1 MQGIEP
7 AWVEPRGM
15 LSHLI
20 APLLHLRGPLAYLLV
35 GALAFGEAAI
45 MLGFVLPGETAVLLG
60 GVLASQGRVSL
71 EGMAVVAALSAVVG
85 DSVGYEVGRHFGER
99 VLRWRVMRRPRARLG
114 VAKATDFLRRRGGA
128 AVFFGRF
135 VAFFRAVI
143 PGLAGMSEMPYRRFL
158 LFNAAG
164 GILWAV
170 GYTLLGDAVGL
181 SYAAAEHD
189 ANVATGVVV
198 ACLVVAFVL
207 YSVLRRRREQ
217 AEAAKLGFT
226 GEGPVGPS
234 GAGSEDRVADL
245 GRTAGGGDRR
255 QPPA

>member
-1 MQGIEP
+1 MI
-7 AWVEPRGM
+7 
-15 LSHLI
+15 SHLI
-20 APLLHLRGPLAYLLV
+20 APLLHLHGAPAYLLV
-35 GALAFGEAAI
+35 GVLAFSEAAI

-71 EGMAVVAALSAVVG
+71 AGMAAVAAVAAVVG
-85 DSVGYEVGRHFGER
+85 DSVGYEVGRHFGDR
-99 VLRWRVMRRPRARLG
+99 VLRWRVMRRPRAELG

-128 AVFFGRF
+128 AVFLGRF

-143 PGLAGMSEMPYRRFL
+143 PGLAGMSKMPYRRFL
-158 LFNAAG
+158 VFNAAG

-198 ACLVVAFVL
+198 GVLVVAFIV
-207 YSVLRRRREQ
+207 YTVVRRRRER
-217 AEAAKLGFT
+217 AEAASLGLSGST
-226 GEGPVGPS
+226 GAVAEQGPAQRGEGD
-234 GAGSEDRVADL
+234 A
-245 GRTAGGGDRR
+245 R
-255 QPPA
+255 QA